1 MPASRHQSSADAGSR
16 GRLFSSSC
24 EERPAVSWHRSLSRS
39 RHDGREYVVVLAVVV
54 PEGELVEVERQIPR
68 GDVMEVTHDAA
79 LDQRPEAVDVG
90 GMDLAADVLAG
101 LVVDR
106 LVRPVP
112 AESPVA
118 LVLFAGLLRKR
129 TSAGAR
135 LAMYCRPRFAR
146 SYQARLR

>member
-1 MPASRHQSSADAGSR
+1 
-16 GRLFSSSC
+16 
-24 EERPAVSWHRSLSRS
+24 
-39 RHDGREYVVVLAVVV
+39 
-54 PEGELVEVERQIPR
+54 
-68 GDVMEVTHDAA
+68 MEVTHDAA